1 MFNANNKPCPNNCSG
16 ENGVSDSVLVVA
28 SVLVLMLMLFPK
40 TGRCVVLTSKTH
52 SSQFLHPRVYVNI
65 GKLLWK
71 RREVMR
77 LTLRW
82 TGISFTRGGRVRSSC
97 DNPVRLMLLKLE

>member
-52 SSQFLHPRVYVNI
+52 SSQFL

>member
-28 SVLVLMLMLFPK
+28 SVLVLVLMLFPK
-40 TGRCVVLTSKTH
+40 TGRRVVLTSKTH
-52 SSQFLHPRVYVNI
+52 SGVYMSANFC
-65 GKLLWK
+65 K
-71 RREVMR
+71 EMMR

-82 TGISFTRGGRVRSSC
+82 TGISFTRGGGW
-97 DNPVRLMLLKLE
+97 E